1 MIKFLFHHR
10 SPTLYI
16 VEPLG
21 IIGLAFM
28 AWRMT
33 ALDCGWLAWVL
44 FACIVTLYAFIRF
57 CTTKRWYK
65 PCLPAGRDAERYEG
79 IELHFKK
86 ALSPTVYIAFL
97 GSLLFII
104 FPSPII
110 LGIMVFLLAVIAHV
124 NVILIYLHLR
134 DQQDLPVNYFSG
146 NKYVKSEK

>member
-1 MIKFLFHHR
+1 MIRFLFHHR
-10 SPTLYI
+10 SPTLHV

-33 ALDCGWLAWVL
+33 TLDCGWLAWVL
-44 FACIVTLYAFIRF
+44 FACIVALYAFIRF

-65 PCLPAGRDAERYEG
+65 DAERYEG

-104 FPSPII
+104 FPSPIV

-124 NVILIYLHLR
+124 NVMLLYLKHR
-134 DQQDLPVNYFSG
+134 DTQDLPVNYFSN
-146 NKYVKSEK
+146 NKRRS